1 MVCQSMIHYFVR
13 LRLSLQMLHGMGVT
27 AQGLRQG
34 VVSCVVLSCL
44 SVSWFLLKWSWVV
57 MELGTTGH

>member
-1 MVCQSMIHYFVR
+1 MKGKEDKVEGALSRAWCQSMIHYFVR

-34 VVSCVVLSCL
+34 VVCCVVLSF
-44 SVSWFLLKWSWVV
+44 SVMVPA
-57 MELGTTGH
+57 